1 MATVLFNSDEFESGF
16 SEIKRGP
23 GSNETPLV
31 LNVCVICGSFGS
43 LINIKKLVDD
53 LLTSD
58 DTSDDLLTSDDTSDD
73 RTILVDINMTTGK
86 KEIVIV
92 TPTDKKS
99 AVKIIKKEYPIKP
112 KTIRIRYK
120 PNCKKSKQK
129 KKKGEDAFYNCI
141 NIEFVVDSGSELR
154 SGANL
159 RPSVAPELRLGCERS
174 NISAKLFPNGNL
186 QVAGCKNVSVC
197 NRVPQIIFNFINK
210 YGKDSII
217 NPELFSIKE
226 FRIVMLKTSFKF
238 NCGALNLEILKDK
251 INQHNVRTETGEWRN
266 AVYEP
271 GTFPGLNAKH
281 WQPETKE
288 KYIDKIKSGKNFGK
302 KIEGQSTV
310 IVFRQGNASIT
321 GAKTVNELSAAYHSI
336 IDIVHKYYDEVVD
349 VDDLSSEL
357 RTFFSH

>member
-1 MATVLFNSDEFESGF
+1 MVSTGILFNSDEFESGF

-43 LINIKKLVDD
+43 LVNIKKLVDD

-58 DTSDDLLTSDDTSDD
+58 DTSDDTLDAIEVASPTV
-73 RTILVDINMTTGK
+73 LVDINMTTGK
-86 KEIVIV
+86 REIVIV

-99 AVKIIKKEYPIKP
+99 AAKIIKKEYPIKP

-120 PNCKKSKQK
+120 PNCKKSKLK

-141 NIEFVVDSGSELR
+141 NIEFVVDSGS
-154 SGANL
+154 
-159 RPSVAPELRLGCERS
+159 ERS

-349 VDDLSSEL
+349 VDELSSEL